1 MDDGRKN
8 KGRVR
13 LYLALAA
20 GAGAAGAEFTAFAI
34 GLQPIVALAAT
45 FGATVCLSL
54 LVSRLVRS
62 DRDAV
67 RQDAS
72 VQENDPLESGSA
84 RSSEQ
89 NLEGG
94 SQLPFALDAESAGP
108 SEKKCDR
115 CAQQLPV
122 FDRLLEK
129 SSASNASVAE
139 ETENAAR
146 AIMMQLRSIDVA
158 VTSLLEYMHN
168 SYNNVVAVVAR
179 TEQGIEDN
187 RSIIVDFLERR
198 SGDLL
203 ESEARL
209 SKIEGMATSL
219 ASATKSIRA
228 IARQT
233 NMLALNAT
241 IEASRAGE
249 FGAGFAVVATE
260 VKTLAKR
267 SDEAAQE
274 IGAGIE
280 SLRGA
285 IRNSL
290 VLEVKCRVKNEQT
303 ELGGV
308 SSSIGELTL
317 QTEKLTAYQLE
328 VLDRVQSES
337 ERIGDSVVQLIGSI
351 QFQDVIR
358 QRLDHLSKISD
369 LARGQL
375 RQVSEAMLSGLIGNL
390 PSTKDLASILEDEGP
405 SPPRRQV
412 EGAMVELF

>member
-20 GAGAAGAEFTAFAI
+20 GAGAAGAEFTGFEI
-34 GLQPIVALAAT
+34 GLQPLVALVAT
-45 FGATVCLSL
+45 FGATVGLSL
-54 LVSRLVRS
+54 LASHSNWSTLN
-62 DRDAV
+62 RDAV
-67 RQDAS
+67 RPDAS
-72 VQENDPLESGSA
+72 VQENVPLEST
-84 RSSEQ
+84 
-89 NLEGG
+89 
-94 SQLPFALDAESAGP
+94 LDAENAGP
-108 SEKKCDR
+108 SEKKCDK

-146 AIMMQLRSIDVA
+146 AIMTQLQSIDIA
-158 VTSLLEYMHN
+158 VTSLLEYMHS
-168 SYNNVVAVVAR
+168 SYNNVVTVVAR
-179 TEQGIEDN
+179 TEQGIKDN

-198 SGDLL
+198 SGDIL

-228 IARQT
+228 IAWQT

-267 SDEAAQE
+267 SDEAAQD
-274 IGAGIE
+274 IVAGIE
-280 SLRGA
+280 SLREA
-285 IRNSL
+285 IRESL

-317 QTEKLTAYQLE
+317 QTEKLTAYELE

-358 QRLDHLSKISD
+358 QRLEHLSKISD

-375 RQVSEAMLSGLIGNL
+375 RQVSEAMLSGLIENL
-390 PSTKDLASILEDEGP
+390 PSTKDLASILEEEGP

-412 EGAMVELF
+412 NGAMVELF

>member
-1 MDDGRKN
+1 MDDGR
-8 KGRVR
+8 RMAR
-13 LYLALAA
+13 LYLAIAA
-20 GAGAAGAEFTAFAI
+20 GTGAAGAEFMALEI
-34 GLQPIVALAAT
+34 GLQPLVALVAT

-54 LVSRLVRS
+54 LVSHFIRSGGQNDAS
-62 DRDAV
+62 DRGAV

-72 VQENDPLESGSA
+72 EQENGARFEQDP
-84 RSSEQ
+84 
-89 NLEGG
+89 EGRN
-94 SQLPFALDAESAGP
+94 SQLTFALDAESAGP

-146 AIMMQLRSIDVA
+146 AIMTQLQSIDVA
-158 VTSLLEYMHN
+158 VISLLEYMHS
-168 SYNNVVAVVAR
+168 SYNNVVTVVAR
-179 TEQGIEDN
+179 TEQSIKDN

-198 SGDLL
+198 SGDILA
-203 ESEARL
+203 SEARL

-219 ASATKSIRA
+219 ASATNSIRA

-280 SLRGA
+280 SLREA

-290 VLEVKCRVKNEQT
+290 VLEVKCRVNNEQT

-317 QTEKLTAYQLE
+317 QTEKLSAYELE

-358 QRLDHLSKISD
+358 QRLEHLSKISD

-375 RQVSEAMLSGLIGNL
+375 KQVSEAMLSGLIENL

-412 EGAMVELF
+412 NGAMVELF